1 MPVTAVTGI
10 QWGDEGK
17 GKIVD
22 LLAPEYDYIVRCH
35 GGNNA
40 GHTMIVQGKRIITHL
55 IPSGFANRNATLVV
69 GTGMVVHLSALVQ
82 EIRALERAGFEI
94 RSRLKIS
101 DRTHVILP
109 AHIAEDKRRESNP
122 ATRIGTTQQGIGPA
136 YSAKA
141 LRDGVRIGD
150 FLTGFASGKIIDFAE
165 EFRVCREAFEMIRSC
180 VCDTT
185 ALLQD
190 AVAHGSDIL
199 LEGAHGTML
208 DLDHGTYPWV
218 TSSTTTTNGL
228 LGGAGLNPFQL
239 THAVGVAKAYCT
251 RVGDGPFPSEMNA
264 NDTILMR
271 KKGNEFGSTT
281 GRPRRCGWFDAVAIR
296 YAIALNG
303 IREVFLTKL
312 DVLSGFPVIMAAVGY
327 RINGEIVTQFPSDLN
342 RYANFEVVY
351 QQFDGWDKDITHCRT
366 YADLP
371 SAARTYVEWI
381 VSQCD
386 IPVRISVGPH
396 RDQMIMDR

>member
-1 MPVTAVTGI
+1 MPVTALIGT

-22 LLAPEYDYIVRCH
+22 LLAPDYNYVVRSH

-40 GHTMIVQGKRIITHL
+40 GHTMIVQGRRIVTHL
-55 IPSGFANRNATLVV
+55 IPSGFANRNATLVM
-69 GTGMVVHLSALVQ
+69 GTGMVIDLPALVQ

-101 DRTHVILP
+101 DRAHVVLP
-109 AHIAEDKRRESNP
+109 RYIAEDKRRESDS
-122 ATRIGTTQQGIGPA
+122 ATHIGTTQKGIGPA
-136 YSAKA
+136 YAAKA

-150 FLTGFASGKIIDFAE
+150 FLMGRAAAKIVDAP
-165 EFRVCREAFEMIRSC
+165 EFHMCREAFEMIRSC
-180 VCDTT
+180 VCDTMDILNDGVT
-185 ALLQD
+185 
-190 AVAHGSDIL
+190 HGASAL
-199 LEGAHGTML
+199 LEGAHGTLL

-218 TSSTTTTNGL
+218 TSSTTTINGL

-239 THAVGVAKAYCT
+239 THAIGVAKAYCT
-251 RVGDGPFPSEMNA
+251 RVGDGPFPSEMSPQ
-264 NDTILMR
+264 DSTIVGAR
-271 KKGNEFGSTT
+271 GNEFGSTT
-281 GRPRRCGWFDAVAIR
+281 GRPRRCGWFDLVAIH

-303 IREVFLTKL
+303 IRELFLTKL
-312 DVLSGFPVIMAAVGY
+312 DVLSGFNFIKAIVGY
-327 RINGEIVTQFPSDLN
+327 RIDGWGVTTQFPSDLG
-342 RYANFEVVY
+342 RYPNPQPVY
-351 QQFDGWDKDITHCRT
+351 KEFDSWHEDITHCRT

-381 VSQCD
+381 VSQCG
-386 IPVRISVGPH
+386 IPARISVGPR

>member
-1 MPVTAVTGI
+1 MSVTAVTGI

-40 GHTMIVQGKRIITHL
+40 GHTAIIEGRRIITHL
-55 IPSGFANRNATLVV
+55 IPSGFANRNATLVM
-69 GTGMVVHLSALVQ
+69 GSGMVVHLPSLIH

-101 DRTHVILP
+101 NRAHVVLP
-109 AHIAEDKRRESNP
+109 RYIAEDKRRESDP
-122 ATRIGTTQQGIGPA
+122 ATHIGTTRQGIGPA
-136 YSAKA
+136 YSVKA

-150 FLTGFASGKIIDFAE
+150 FFTCRAAAKIIDLT
-165 EFRVCREAFEMIRSC
+165 EFCACREAFEMIRSC

-190 AVAHGSDIL
+190 AVAHESDIL

-208 DLDHGTYPWV
+208 DIDHGTYPWV
-218 TSSTTTTNGL
+218 TSSITTTNGL

-239 THAVGVAKAYCT
+239 TYAIGVAKAYCT
-251 RVGDGPFPSEMNA
+251 RVGDGPFPSEMGLR
-264 NDTILMR
+264 DSTIVR
-271 KKGNEFGSTT
+271 ARGNEFGSTT
-281 GRPRRCGWFDAVAIR
+281 GRPRRCGWFDLVAVHYAMAI
-296 YAIALNG
+296 NG
-303 IREVFLTKL
+303 IRELFLTKL

-327 RINGEIVTQFPSDLN
+327 RINGEIVTQFPSDFN
-342 RYANFEVVY
+342 RYADFEPVY
-351 QQFDGWDKDITHCRT
+351 KQFNGWNEDITHCRT

-381 VSQCD
+381 VSQCG
-386 IPVRISVGPH
+386 IPARISVGPR
-396 RDQMIMDR
+396 RDQMIMDM